1 MAGQARTA
9 RACGLFGKSIPVNLR
24 RGDMQG
30 PSDQLN
36 SLQLGISKRY
46 ANKTV
51 LDNLE
56 LEIRKGEFVT
66 FLGPSGCGKST
77 ALSIVAGLIPATQGE
92 IRLNGERIDHL
103 PPEKRGFGMVFQNY
117 ALFPHMTVYDNVAFG
132 LTLTSLAQDEI
143 KRRVQ
148 EMLRLVQL
156 LGFEERYPAQLSG
169 GQQQRVAIARA
180 LVLRPR
186 LMLFDEPLSNL
197 DAKLRVEMRAEIKQI
212 HADLGLTS
220 IYVTH
225 DQAEALS
232 MSDRIVVLRNGI
244 LMQSGTPQ
252 EIHDRPNNVFVADFM
267 GFRNFFRVKIAS
279 LLGGVAEGVS
289 GNLTLRARAGD
300 GFGVGIEAVMAIRP
314 EDIQLGATSAGARTV
329 SGRVEIVEYL
339 GREQEAA
346 VRTEDGTRIWLRT
359 AGQMQ
364 VGDHVD
370 LGFPV
375 DKVVLLPAE

>member
-1 MAGQARTA
+1 MPEQ
-9 RACGLFGKSIPVNLR
+9 FNS
-24 RGDMQG
+24 
-30 PSDQLN
+30 LN
-36 SLQLGISKRY
+36 SLRLGLTKRY
-46 ANKTV
+46 GSKTV

-56 LEIRKGEFVT
+56 LEIRGGEFVT

-77 ALSIVAGLIPATQGE
+77 ALSIVAGLTPATEGE
-92 IRLNGERIDHL
+92 IWLDGKRADDL
-103 PPEKRGFGMVFQNY
+103 PAEKRGFGMVFQNY
-117 ALFPHMTVYDNVAFG
+117 ALFPHMTVFDNVAFG
-132 LTLTSLAQDEI
+132 LTLKPHAQDEI

-156 LGFEERYPAQLSG
+156 LGFEDRYPGQLSG

-212 HADLGLTS
+212 HAELGLTS

-232 MSDRIVVLRNGI
+232 LSDRIVVLRNGV
-244 LMQSGTPQ
+244 LMQSGSPQ
-252 EIHDRPNNVFVADFM
+252 DIHDRPKNVFVADFM
-267 GFRNFFRVKIAS
+267 GFRNFFKVKIAALS
-279 LLGGVAEGVS
+279 QNVAEGTSGSILLHARVS
-289 GNLTLRARAGD
+289 D
-300 GFGVGIEAVMAIRP
+300 DIHVGADAIMAIRP
-314 EDIQLGATSAGARTV
+314 EDVQLGGEGNVR
-329 SGRVEIVEYL
+329 GRVEIVEYL

-346 VRTEDGTRIWLRT
+346 IRIDDGTRIWLRT
-359 AGQMQ
+359 AALMQ
-364 VGDHVD
+364 VGDEVG

-375 DKVVLLPAE
+375 DKVVLLPDE